1 MSQVQSQVQSQAQSQ
16 AQSHPLPF
24 STYPSEKLL
33 HLWRNE
39 EITVEQAIGHLLQH
53 LAALEAQNGALQ
65 KQMQSLQ
72 QAVKPVQP

>member
-1 MSQVQSQVQSQAQSQ
+1 MSQSAISQSTL
-16 AQSHPLPF
+16 PL
-24 STYPSEKLL
+24 STYPLEKLL

-53 LAALEAQNGALQ
+53 QAALEAQNQALQ

-72 QAVKPVQP
+72 QSIKPLLP